1 MNDNNIENNLNQ
13 TNYNSNT
20 NNSNQTSYYDTTNV
34 NNGLGQTDYYNNDSY
49 YQNSNYSTN
58 NYSDTSYEEKEKK
71 TNNWWKIL
79 LLILIILIIIIL
91 LLKFCGN
98 SNSSSKKDEEYA
110 MLTERIC
117 KAAEEYILSDSSLNL
132 KAGESRIIK
141 FRNLAD
147 KNLLETQ
154 IKNPYYSGGLFKK
167 TEEPKYFSLDNSVR
181 ITKNGIG
188 TYNCEL
194 VDNSK
199 DVTAP
204 ELRLNG
210 DATITMAV
218 GTEFVDPGYTA
229 TDDYDGDVTSKV
241 VVSGSVDNSKAG
253 TYELTYTASDTAGN
267 TTSKKRTIIFEK
279 LGNLEISLGSIVD
292 GVTPQISLKGSNPYC
307 MVKGGTYIEPGATA
321 TDNVDGNITD
331 KIAVTNKVTGN
342 LMGAFRIVYKVED
355 SSGNEAIAYR
365 AVIVTT
371 SCPDENSPANVVND
385 LPVITLIGKNSVIIN
400 VGSNY
405 VDLGATAY
413 DKIDGDITRKIVTDT
428 SNVKTNVPGIYK
440 VYYSVTNSNGKKASI
455 TRTVTVKNP
464 ISQNAAVRFT
474 EDKKNIEVYTGEGS
488 DKLIAAPKAVN
499 ENGSTVNVTTR
510 IENYETKAAVSKI
523 DWNKAAKYR
532 VIYTAVHASGS
543 IKQDKSIVVTIKEG
557 KVTIGGKDSIN
568 VGVRKDNCDITEA
581 DLKKGGVTFTT
592 KSTKAPII
600 TIEQGKDKACK
611 KGTYTITVI
620 AKVDGGEKT
629 KKDITIYVVDNPNVD
644 VSKLAPGKVQINT
657 NSAVPYNPHNTNG
670 VWAGGSTTA
679 IELMFSAI
687 PAQGTEIGH
696 FEWSKD
702 CKNSN
707 EKISKGHNINEG
719 TLSWKQTGKNEIC
732 IRAVSTDGIAGAW
745 SDPVK
750 LYIDRT
756 GPTVKF
762 THKWADGFDDWHNTS
777 LVVEYV
783 AADSESGLDH
793 YEYTYDDVMGK
804 VGKKVT
810 NPTTIKIDSGK
821 LNVNEY
827 TESARKQLFVYVRA
841 VDKAGNVGEWTTN
854 PAYINIDSVKPQTPT
869 LKIED
874 NNTKL
879 VYLRPIAKDNDSV
892 RISGIRKFVYTLND
906 GKELEYKARGTECD
920 FKPGSGVA
928 CKSYS
933 IAGNFIGPVPKDQ
946 QFSAWVPI
954 TNTGDKDETYK
965 VKIWAVDKAGN
976 KSDGYAEDTI
986 TVKKS
991 TPAKEVQIKNGDY
1004 AVPDGGSCTI
1014 LTSYVGETFE
1024 LAALPVPKDSYER
1037 SVTWTS
1043 SNPSV
1048 ATVGPL
1054 FTINATT
1061 GEKSTGSVISM
1072 VTIKSAGSTVITA
1085 KIGNAK
1091 AECVL
1096 KTETKALS
1104 PMIHYVY
1111 NYDIVYVAPKDNN
1124 SNKIAYF
1131 PTIKDLMA
1139 AYGIG
1144 KDGAMQ
1150 ADMTAKVI
1158 ENSDGKRLYYF
1169 DEEKNNESPTV
1180 YKTAEEAIKASEYKH
1195 YTIVVDEKGNLVGYA
1210 PSKTETKGT
1219 YRWAGAYA
1227 DEWENFSAKDASDIT
1242 VSAKA
1247 AADAKRTELES
1258 DKDKIN
1264 SFKENYEK
1272 NNDDYSNEIAK
1283 KKTLEKMEEA
1293 GYKVDKIQVY
1303 YNKDHSIDIISYIT
1317 KDGKEYAL
1325 NDDLK
1330 NYYIEEYNK
1339 IMATIRN
1346 EDGADGYKLSKEYQK
1361 EIESKVGEEYVSS
1374 AAQEASK
1381 FATGGKLTLTP
1392 ITQNKPDESP
1402 DESKETSS
1410 ALEYYNDNGYTKENA
1425 DIVSSAIKAEGDTY
1439 QNIIHSSSST
1449 QAQKDAA
1456 KDAYAKWYKEYM
1468 T

>member
-49 YQNSNYSTN
+49 YQNNNYSTN

-600 TIEQGKDKACK
+600 TIKQGKDKACK

-620 AKVDGGEKT
+620 AKVDGGEET

-719 TLSWKQTGKNEIC
+719 TLSWKQAGKNEIC

-762 THKWADGFDDWHNTS
+762 THKWADGSDDWHNTS
-777 LVVEYV
+777 LIVEYV

-804 VGKKVT
+804 VGNKVT

-1048 ATVGPL
+1048 ATVGTL

-1061 GEKSTGSVISM
+1061 GEKSTGIVISM

-1091 AECVL
+1091 AEC
-1096 KTETKALS
+1096 TINAETKAS
-1104 PMIHYVY
+1104 S
-1111 NYDIVYVAPKDNN
+1111 DIQFTIMEPIYSGSGNKN
-1124 SNKIAYF
+1124 S
-1131 PTIKDLMA
+1131 
-1139 AYGIG
+1139 
-1144 KDGAMQ
+1144 
-1150 ADMTAKVI
+1150 
-1158 ENSDGKRLYYF
+1158 
-1169 DEEKNNESPTV
+1169 
-1180 YKTAEEAIKASEYKH
+1180 
-1195 YTIVVDEKGNLVGYA
+1195 
-1210 PSKTETKGT
+1210 KGT
-1219 YRWAGAYA
+1219 YFATYYDAKYAMNELELGKDYEVVSFDAHGKIVHYIAPKGDIGKIISFDTYDTIEDATKASSIGKYVVITNSRGEVIGYGSAQNSTGSNSSSWAGAYTGS
-1227 DEWENFSAKDASDIT
+1227 FSSEVEDKITAS
-1242 VSAKA
+1242 AEA

-1293 GYKVDKIQVY
+1293 GYKVDDIQVY
-1303 YNKDHSIDIISYIT
+1303 YNKDHAIDIISYTT

-1330 NYYIEEYNK
+1330 NYYIEEYYK
-1339 IMATIRN
+1339 TMAAIRN
-1346 EDGADGYKLSKEYQK
+1346 EDGADGYKLSKEYQE
-1361 EIESKVGEEYVSS
+1361 EIESKAGEEYVSS
-1374 AAQEASK
+1374 AGQTASNI
-1381 FATGGKLTLTP
+1381 ASGGKLTLT
-1392 ITQNKPDESP
+1392 TNTSTGESFGAN
-1402 DESKETSS
+1402 D
-1410 ALEYYNDNGYTKENA
+1410 YYEKNGYTKENA
-1425 DIVSSAIKAEGDTY
+1425 DIVSSAIKAEGDAY
-1439 QNIIHSSSST
+1439 QNIINSNSST
-1449 QAQKDAA
+1449 PAQKEAA
-1456 KDAYAKWYKEYM
+1456 KKAYSTWYKEYM

>member
-1 MNDNNIENNLNQ
+1 MNDNNAENNLKQ

-20 NNSNQTSYYDTTNV
+20 NNLNQTSYYDTTNV

-210 DATITMAV
+210 DAAITMAV

-253 TYELTYTASDTAGN
+253 TYELTYTVSDTAGN

-371 SCPDENSPANVVND
+371 SCPDEDSPANVVND
-385 LPVITLIGKNSVIIN
+385 LPAITLIGKNSVIIN
-400 VGSNY
+400 VDSNY

-464 ISQNAAVRFT
+464 TSQNAAVRFT

-488 DKLIAAPKAVN
+488 DKLITAPKAVN

-620 AKVDGGEKT
+620 AKVDGGEET

-719 TLSWKQTGKNEIC
+719 TLSWKQAGKNEIC

-762 THKWADGFDDWHNTS
+762 THKWADGYDDWHNTS
-777 LVVEYV
+777 LIVEYV

-804 VGKKVT
+804 VGNKVT

-869 LKIED
+869 LKIVD

-879 VYLRPIAKDNDSV
+879 VYLRPIAKDNDSI

-906 GKELEYKARGTECD
+906 GKELEYQARGTECD

-928 CKSYS
+928 CNTLTSS
-933 IAGNFIGPVPKDQ
+933 GPVPKDR

-965 VKIWAVDKAGN
+965 IKIWAVDKAGN

-1004 AVPDGGSCTI
+1004 EVPDGGSCTI
-1014 LTSYVGETFE
+1014 LTSYVNETFK
-1024 LAALPVPKDSYER
+1024 LAALPVPSDSDER
-1037 SVTWTS
+1037 NATWTS
-1043 SNPSV
+1043 SNPNV
-1048 ATVGPL
+1048 ATVTYL
-1054 FTINATT
+1054 NATNRNT
-1061 GEKSTGSVISM
+1061 GEENGGYAT

-1091 AECVL
+1091 AEC
-1096 KTETKALS
+1096 TINAETKASSNTQVTLIE
-1104 PMIHYVY
+1104 PTY
-1111 NYDIVYVAPKDNN
+1111 YDYSGSGNKTSSNN
-1124 SNKIAYF
+1124 S
-1131 PTIKDLMA
+1131 
-1139 AYGIG
+1139 
-1144 KDGAMQ
+1144 
-1150 ADMTAKVI
+1150 
-1158 ENSDGKRLYYF
+1158 
-1169 DEEKNNESPTV
+1169 
-1180 YKTAEEAIKASEYKH
+1180 
-1195 YTIVVDEKGNLVGYA
+1195 
-1210 PSKTETKGT
+1210 KGT
-1219 YRWAGAYA
+1219 YFATYYDAMYAMNELELGKDYEVVSFDAHGKIVHYIAPKGDIGKIISFDTYDTIEDATKASSVGKYVVITNSRGEVIGYGSAQNSTGSNSSSWAGAYTGS
-1227 DEWENFSAKDASDIT
+1227 FSSEVEAKITAS
-1242 VSAKA
+1242 AEA

-1264 SFKENYEK
+1264 SIKENYKKQNE
-1272 NNDDYSNEIAK
+1272 DYSKQEAEKRTK
-1283 KKTLEKMEEA
+1283 KKIEEKGGSKVKGDFTRYYKSDGTLDYIA
-1293 GYKVDKIQVY
+1293 YK
-1303 YNKDHSIDIISYIT
+1303 T
-1317 KDGKEYAL
+1317 EDGKSHTL
-1325 NDDLK
+1325 DNDLK
-1330 NYYIEEYNK
+1330 NYYFEEYDK
-1339 IMATIRN
+1339 AMATIRN
-1346 EDGADGYKLSKEYQK
+1346 EDGSDGYKLSKEYQE
-1361 EIESKVGEEYVSS
+1361 EIESKAGAEYVSS
-1374 AAQEASK
+1374 AGQTASNI
-1381 FATGGKLTLTP
+1381 ASGGKLTLT
-1392 ITQNKPDESP
+1392 TD
-1402 DESKETSS
+1402 TSTGKS
-1410 ALEYYNDNGYTKENA
+1410 SGALQYYNDNGGATKENV
-1425 DIVSSAIKAEGDTY
+1425 DTVLSAVKAEGNTY
-1439 QNIIHSSSST
+1439 QNIMKSSSST
-1449 QAQKDAA
+1449 PAQKAA
-1456 KDAYAKWYKEYM
+1456 ARSAYNTWYKEYM

>member
-71 TNNWWKIL
+71 TSNWWKIL

-117 KAAEEYILSDSSLNL
+117 KAAEEYILSDSSPNL

-253 TYELTYTASDTAGN
+253 TYELTYTVSDTAGN

-292 GVTPQISLKGSNPYC
+292 GVTPQISLKGANPYC

-371 SCPDENSPANVVND
+371 SCPDEDSPANVVND

-413 DKIDGDITRKIVTDT
+413 DKVDGDITRKIVTDT
-428 SNVKTNVPGIYK
+428 SSVKTNVPGIYK

-464 ISQNAAVRFT
+464 TSQNAAVRFT

-488 DKLIAAPKAVN
+488 DKLITAPKAVN
-499 ENGSTVNVTTR
+499 ENGGAVNVTTR

-600 TIEQGKDKACK
+600 TIEQGKDKACT
-611 KGTYTITVI
+611 KGTYTITAI
-620 AKVDGGEKT
+620 AKVDGGEET
-629 KKDITIYVVDNPNVD
+629 KKNITIYVVDNPNVD

-719 TLSWKQTGKNEIC
+719 TLSWKQAGKNEIC

-762 THKWADGFDDWHNTS
+762 THKWADGSDDWHNTS

-804 VGKKVT
+804 VGNKVT

-827 TESARKQLFVYVRA
+827 TESARKLLFVYVRA

-869 LKIED
+869 LKIVD

-879 VYLRPIAKDNDSV
+879 VYLRPIAKDNDSI

-906 GKELEYKARGTECD
+906 GKELEYQARGTECD

-928 CKSYS
+928 CNTLS
-933 IAGNFIGPVPKDQ
+933 ISGPVPKDR

-976 KSDGYAEDTI
+976 KSDSYAEDTI

-1004 AVPDGGSCTI
+1004 EVPNGGSCTI

-1048 ATVGPL
+1048 ATVGTL
-1054 FTINATT
+1054 FAINATT

-1096 KTETKALS
+1096 KTETKAQL
-1104 PMIHYVY
+1104 PMISDIYK
-1111 NYDIVYVAPKDNN
+1111 YDLVYVAPKDNN

-1131 PTIKDLMA
+1131 PTIKDLTA

-1144 KDGAMQ
+1144 KDGVMQ
-1150 ADMTAKVI
+1150 ADMTAKVV

-1169 DEEKNNESPTV
+1169 DEGKNNESPTI

-1195 YTIVVDEKGNLVGYA
+1195 YTIVVDANGNLVGYA

-1242 VSAKA
+1242 AFAKTA
-1247 AADAKRTELES
+1247 SDAKKAELES
-1258 DKDKIN
+1258 DSEKIN
-1264 SFKENYEK
+1264 SIKESYKKEIEDFSKQEAEK
-1272 NNDDYSNEIAK
+1272 RTK
-1283 KKTLEKMEEA
+1283 KKIEEKTGKIA
-1293 GYKVDKIQVY
+1293 GDFVRHYDIDRKLDYIAYK
-1303 YNKDHSIDIISYIT
+1303 T
-1317 KDGKEYAL
+1317 EDGKL
-1325 NDDLK
+1325 HILDDDLK
-1330 NYYIEEYNK
+1330 KYYLEEYHK
-1339 IMATIRN
+1339 AMATISN
-1346 EDGADGYKLSKEYQK
+1346 ENGADGYKFSKKYQE
-1361 EIESKVGEEYVSS
+1361 EIESKAGEAYVSS
-1374 AAQEASK
+1374 AGQTASK
-1381 FATGGKLTLTP
+1381 KASGGKLTLT
-1392 ITQNKPDESP
+1392 TN
-1402 DESKETSS
+1402 TSTGKS
-1410 ALEYYNDNGYTKENA
+1410 SGALDYYEKNGGATKENV
-1425 DIVSSAIKAEGDTY
+1425 DTVLSAVKAEGNTY
-1439 QNIIHSSSST
+1439 QNIMKSSSST
-1449 QAQKDAA
+1449 PAQKAA
-1456 KDAYAKWYKEYM
+1456 ARSAYNTWYKEYM

>member
-20 NNSNQTSYYDTTNV
+20 NNSNQTSYYDTTND

-71 TNNWWKIL
+71 TSNWWKIL

-241 VVSGSVDNSKAG
+241 VISGSVDNSKAG
-253 TYELTYTASDTAGN
+253 TYELTYTVSDTAGN

-292 GVTPQISLKGSNPYC
+292 GVTPQISLKGANPYC

-371 SCPDENSPANVVND
+371 SCPDEDSPANVVND

-413 DKIDGDITRKIVTDT
+413 DKVDGDITRKIVTDT

-464 ISQNAAVRFT
+464 TSQNAAVRFT

-488 DKLIAAPKAVN
+488 DKLITAPKAVN
-499 ENGSTVNVTTR
+499 ENGGAVNVTTR

-568 VGVRKDNCDITEA
+568 VGVKKDNCDITEA
-581 DLKKGGVTFTT
+581 DLKKGGLTFTT

-600 TIEQGKDKACK
+600 TIEQGKDKACT

-620 AKVDGGEKT
+620 AKVDGGEET
-629 KKDITIYVVDNPNVD
+629 KKNITIYVVDNPNVD

-719 TLSWKQTGKNEIC
+719 TLSWKQAGKNEIC

-762 THKWADGFDDWHNTS
+762 THKWADGSDDWHNTS

-804 VGKKVT
+804 VGNKVT

-827 TESARKQLFVYVRA
+827 TESARKLLFVYVRA

-854 PAYINIDSVKPQTPT
+854 PAYINIDTVKPQTPT

-879 VYLRPIAKDNDSV
+879 VYLRPIAKDNDSI

-906 GKELEYKARGTECD
+906 GKELEYQARGTECD

-928 CKSYS
+928 CNTLS
-933 IAGNFIGPVPKDQ
+933 ISGPVPKDR

-976 KSDGYAEDTI
+976 KSDSYAEDTI

-1004 AVPDGGSCTI
+1004 EVPNGGSCTI
-1014 LTSYVGETFE
+1014 LTSYVNETFE
-1024 LAALPVPKDSYER
+1024 LAALPVPKDSDER

-1048 ATVGPL
+1048 ATVDTL
-1054 FTINATT
+1054 VAINATT
-1061 GEKSTGSVISM
+1061 GEKSTSSVISK

-1096 KTETKALS
+1096 KTETKAQLS
-1104 PMIHYVY
+1104 MIPDIYK
-1111 NYDIVYVAPKDNN
+1111 YDFVDAIPKDNN

-1131 PTIKDLMA
+1131 PTIKDLTA

-1144 KDGAMQ
+1144 KDGVMQ
-1150 ADMTAKVI
+1150 ADMTAKVVEI
-1158 ENSDGKRLYYF
+1158 SDGKRLYYF
-1169 DEEKNNESPTV
+1169 DEGKNNESPTI

-1195 YTIVVDEKGNLVGYA
+1195 YTIVVDANGNLVGYA

-1242 VSAKA
+1242 ASAKTA
-1247 AADAKRTELES
+1247 SDAKKAELES
-1258 DKDKIN
+1258 DSEKIN
-1264 SFKENYEK
+1264 SIKESYKKEIEDFSKQEAEK
-1272 NNDDYSNEIAK
+1272 RTK
-1283 KKTLEKMEEA
+1283 KKIEEKTGKIA
-1293 GYKVDKIQVY
+1293 GDFVRHYDIDRKLDYIAYK
-1303 YNKDHSIDIISYIT
+1303 T
-1317 KDGKEYAL
+1317 EDGKL
-1325 NDDLK
+1325 HILDDDLK
-1330 NYYIEEYNK
+1330 KYYLEEYHK
-1339 IMATIRN
+1339 AMATISN
-1346 EDGADGYKLSKEYQK
+1346 ENGADGYKFSKKYQE
-1361 EIESKVGEEYVSS
+1361 EIESKAGEAYVSS
-1374 AAQEASK
+1374 AGQTASK
-1381 FATGGKLTLTP
+1381 KASGGKLTLT
-1392 ITQNKPDESP
+1392 TD
-1402 DESKETSS
+1402 TSTGKS
-1410 ALEYYNDNGYTKENA
+1410 SGALDYYEKNGGATKENV
-1425 DIVSSAIKAEGDTY
+1425 DTVLSAVKAEGNTY
-1439 QNIIHSSSST
+1439 QNIMKSSSST
-1449 QAQKDAA
+1449 PAQKAA
-1456 KDAYAKWYKEYM
+1456 ARSAYNTWYKEYM

>member
-20 NNSNQTSYYDTTNV
+20 NNSNQTSYYDTTND

-71 TNNWWKIL
+71 TSNWWKIL

-241 VVSGSVDNSKAG
+241 VISGSVDNSKAG
-253 TYELTYTASDTAGN
+253 TYELTYTVSDTAGN

-292 GVTPQISLKGSNPYC
+292 GVTPQISLKGANPYC

-371 SCPDENSPANVVND
+371 SCPDEDSPANVVND

-413 DKIDGDITRKIVTDT
+413 DKVDGDITRKIVTDT

-464 ISQNAAVRFT
+464 TSQNAAVRFT

-488 DKLIAAPKAVN
+488 DKLITAPKAVN
-499 ENGSTVNVTTR
+499 ENGGAVNVTTR

-600 TIEQGKDKACK
+600 TIEQGKDKACT

-620 AKVDGGEKT
+620 AKVDGGEET

-719 TLSWKQTGKNEIC
+719 TLSWKQAGKNEIC

-762 THKWADGFDDWHNTS
+762 THKWADGSDDWHNTS

-804 VGKKVT
+804 VGNKVT

-827 TESARKQLFVYVRA
+827 TESARKLLFVYVRA

-869 LKIED
+869 LKIVD

-879 VYLRPIAKDNDSV
+879 VYLRPIAKDNDSI

-906 GKELEYKARGTECD
+906 GKELEYQARGTECD

-928 CKSYS
+928 CNTLS
-933 IAGNFIGPVPKDQ
+933 ISGPVPKDR

-976 KSDGYAEDTI
+976 KSDSYAEDTI

-1004 AVPDGGSCTI
+1004 EVPNGGSCTI

-1048 ATVGPL
+1048 ATVGTL
-1054 FTINATT
+1054 FAINATT

-1096 KTETKALS
+1096 KTETKAQL
-1104 PMIHYVY
+1104 PMISDIYK
-1111 NYDIVYVAPKDNN
+1111 YDLVYVAPKDNN

-1131 PTIKDLMA
+1131 PTIKDLTA

-1144 KDGAMQ
+1144 KDGVMQ
-1150 ADMTAKVI
+1150 ADMTAKVV

-1169 DEEKNNESPTV
+1169 DEGKNNESPTI

-1195 YTIVVDEKGNLVGYA
+1195 YTIVVDANGNLVGYA

-1242 VSAKA
+1242 AFAKTA
-1247 AADAKRTELES
+1247 SDAKKAELES
-1258 DKDKIN
+1258 DSEKIN
-1264 SFKENYEK
+1264 SIKESYKKEIEDFSKQEAEK
-1272 NNDDYSNEIAK
+1272 RTK
-1283 KKTLEKMEEA
+1283 KKIEEKTGKIA
-1293 GYKVDKIQVY
+1293 GDFVRHYDIDRKLDYIAYK
-1303 YNKDHSIDIISYIT
+1303 T
-1317 KDGKEYAL
+1317 EDGKL
-1325 NDDLK
+1325 HILDDDLK
-1330 NYYIEEYNK
+1330 KYYLEEYHK
-1339 IMATIRN
+1339 AMATISN
-1346 EDGADGYKLSKEYQK
+1346 ENGADGYKFSKKYQE
-1361 EIESKVGEEYVSS
+1361 EIESKAGEAYVSS
-1374 AAQEASK
+1374 AGQTASK
-1381 FATGGKLTLTP
+1381 KASGGKLTLT
-1392 ITQNKPDESP
+1392 TN
-1402 DESKETSS
+1402 TSTGKS
-1410 ALEYYNDNGYTKENA
+1410 SGALDYYEKNGGATKENV
-1425 DIVSSAIKAEGDTY
+1425 DTVLSAVKAEGNTY
-1439 QNIIHSSSST
+1439 QNIMKSSSST
-1449 QAQKDAA
+1449 PAQKAA
-1456 KDAYAKWYKEYM
+1456 ARSAYNTWYKEYM

>member
-371 SCPDENSPANVVND
+371 SCPDEDSPANVVND

-413 DKIDGDITRKIVTDT
+413 DKVDGDITRKIVTDT

-600 TIEQGKDKACK
+600 TIKQGKDKACK

-620 AKVDGGEKT
+620 AKVDGGEET

-762 THKWADGFDDWHNTS
+762 THKWADGSDDWHNTS

-804 VGKKVT
+804 VGNKVT

-879 VYLRPIAKDNDSV
+879 VYLRPIAKDNSSI
-892 RISGIRKFVYTLND
+892 RISGISKFVYTLND
-906 GKELEYKARGTECD
+906 GKELEYEARWSGCNP
-920 FKPGSGVA
+920 KPGLHGCA
-928 CKSYS
+928 APLDPHEYT
-933 IAGNFIGPVPKDQ
+933 KDTE
-946 QFSAWVPI
+946 FSAWVPI

-991 TPAKEVQIKNGDY
+991 TPAKKVQIKNGDY
-1004 AVPDGGSCTI
+1004 EVPDGGSCTI
-1014 LTSYVGETFE
+1014 LTSYVNETFK
-1024 LAALPVPKDSYER
+1024 LAALPVPSDSDER
-1037 SVTWTS
+1037 NATWTS
-1043 SNPSV
+1043 SNPNV
-1048 ATVGPL
+1048 ATVTYLTTFNKRTGKE
-1054 FTINATT
+1054 ISGYAT
-1061 GEKSTGSVISM
+1061 

-1091 AECVL
+1091 AEC
-1096 KTETKALS
+1096 TINAETKAS
-1104 PMIHYVY
+1104 S
-1111 NYDIVYVAPKDNN
+1111 DIQFTIMEPIYSGSGNKN
-1124 SNKIAYF
+1124 S
-1131 PTIKDLMA
+1131 
-1139 AYGIG
+1139 
-1144 KDGAMQ
+1144 
-1150 ADMTAKVI
+1150 
-1158 ENSDGKRLYYF
+1158 
-1169 DEEKNNESPTV
+1169 
-1180 YKTAEEAIKASEYKH
+1180 
-1195 YTIVVDEKGNLVGYA
+1195 
-1210 PSKTETKGT
+1210 KGT
-1219 YRWAGAYA
+1219 YFATYYDAKYAMNELELGKDYEVVSFDAHGKIVHYIAPKGDIGKIISFDTYDTIEDATKASSIGKYVVITNSRGEVIGYGSAQNSTGSNSSSWAGAYTGS
-1227 DEWENFSAKDASDIT
+1227 FSSEVEDKIT
-1242 VSAKA
+1242 ASAKA

-1293 GYKVDKIQVY
+1293 GYKVDDIQVY
-1303 YNKDHSIDIISYIT
+1303 YNKDHAIDIISYTT

-1330 NYYIEEYNK
+1330 NYYIEEYYK
-1339 IMATIRN
+1339 TMAAIRN
-1346 EDGADGYKLSKEYQK
+1346 EDGADGYKLSKEYQE
-1361 EIESKVGEEYVSS
+1361 EIESKAGEEYVSS
-1374 AAQEASK
+1374 AGQTASNI
-1381 FATGGKLTLTP
+1381 ASGGKLTLT
-1392 ITQNKPDESP
+1392 TNASTGES
-1402 DESKETSS
+1402 SG
-1410 ALEYYNDNGYTKENA
+1410 ALQYYKDNGGATKENV
-1425 DIVSSAIKAEGDTY
+1425 DTVLSAIKAEGDAY
-1439 QNIIHSSSST
+1439 QNIINSNSST
-1449 QAQKDAA
+1449 PAQKAA
-1456 KDAYAKWYKEYM
+1456 ARSAYNTWYKEYM

>member
-71 TNNWWKIL
+71 TSNWWKIL

-117 KAAEEYILSDSSLNL
+117 KAAEEYILSDSSPNL

-253 TYELTYTASDTAGN
+253 TYELTYTVSDTAGN

-292 GVTPQISLKGSNPYC
+292 GVTPQISLKGANPYC

-371 SCPDENSPANVVND
+371 SCPDEDSPANVVND

-413 DKIDGDITRKIVTDT
+413 DKVDGDITRKIVTDT
-428 SNVKTNVPGIYK
+428 SSVKTNVPGIYK

-464 ISQNAAVRFT
+464 TSQNAAVRFT

-488 DKLIAAPKAVN
+488 DKLITAPKAVN
-499 ENGSTVNVTTR
+499 ENGGAVNVTTR

-600 TIEQGKDKACK
+600 TIEQGKDKACT

-620 AKVDGGEKT
+620 AKVDGGEET
-629 KKDITIYVVDNPNVD
+629 KKNITIYVVDNPNVD

-719 TLSWKQTGKNEIC
+719 TLSWKQAGKNEIC

-762 THKWADGFDDWHNTS
+762 THKWADGSDDWHNTS

-804 VGKKVT
+804 VGNKVT

-827 TESARKQLFVYVRA
+827 TESARKLLFVYVRA

-869 LKIED
+869 LKIVD

-879 VYLRPIAKDNDSV
+879 VYLRPIAKDNDSI

-906 GKELEYKARGTECD
+906 GKELEYQARGTECD

-928 CKSYS
+928 CNTLS
-933 IAGNFIGPVPKDQ
+933 ISGPVPKDR

-976 KSDGYAEDTI
+976 KSDSYAEDTI

-1004 AVPDGGSCTI
+1004 EVPNGGSCTI

-1048 ATVGPL
+1048 ATVGTL
-1054 FTINATT
+1054 FAINATT

-1096 KTETKALS
+1096 KTETKAQL
-1104 PMIHYVY
+1104 PMISDIYK
-1111 NYDIVYVAPKDNN
+1111 YDLVYVAPKDNN

-1131 PTIKDLMA
+1131 PTIKDLTA

-1144 KDGAMQ
+1144 KDGVMQ
-1150 ADMTAKVI
+1150 ADMTAKVV

-1169 DEEKNNESPTV
+1169 DEGKNNESPTI

-1195 YTIVVDEKGNLVGYA
+1195 YTIVVDANGNLVGYA

-1242 VSAKA
+1242 AFAKTA
-1247 AADAKRTELES
+1247 SDAKKAKLES
-1258 DKDKIN
+1258 DSEKIN
-1264 SFKENYEK
+1264 SIKESYKKEIEDFSKQEAEK
-1272 NNDDYSNEIAK
+1272 RTK
-1283 KKTLEKMEEA
+1283 KKIEEKTGKIA
-1293 GYKVDKIQVY
+1293 GDFVRHYDIDRKLDYIAYK
-1303 YNKDHSIDIISYIT
+1303 T
-1317 KDGKEYAL
+1317 EDGKL
-1325 NDDLK
+1325 HILDDDLK
-1330 NYYIEEYNK
+1330 KYYLEEYHK
-1339 IMATIRN
+1339 AMATISN
-1346 EDGADGYKLSKEYQK
+1346 ENGADGYKFSKKYQE
-1361 EIESKVGEEYVSS
+1361 EIESKAGEAYVSS
-1374 AAQEASK
+1374 AGQTASK
-1381 FATGGKLTLTP
+1381 KASGGKLTLT
-1392 ITQNKPDESP
+1392 TN
-1402 DESKETSS
+1402 TSTGKS
-1410 ALEYYNDNGYTKENA
+1410 SGALDYYEKNGGATKENV
-1425 DIVSSAIKAEGDTY
+1425 DTVLSAVKAEGNTY
-1439 QNIIHSSSST
+1439 QNIMKSSSST
-1449 QAQKDAA
+1449 PAQKAA
-1456 KDAYAKWYKEYM
+1456 ARSAYNTWYKEYM

>member
-71 TNNWWKIL
+71 TSNWWKIL

-117 KAAEEYILSDSSLNL
+117 KAAEEYILSDSSPNL

-253 TYELTYTASDTAGN
+253 TYELTYTVSDTAGN

-292 GVTPQISLKGSNPYC
+292 GVTPQISLKGANPYC

-371 SCPDENSPANVVND
+371 SCPDEDSPANVVND

-413 DKIDGDITRKIVTDT
+413 DKVDGDITRKIVTDT
-428 SNVKTNVPGIYK
+428 SSVKTNVPGIYK

-464 ISQNAAVRFT
+464 TSQNAAVRFT

-488 DKLIAAPKAVN
+488 DKLITAPKAVN
-499 ENGSTVNVTTR
+499 ENGGAVNVTTR

-600 TIEQGKDKACK
+600 TIEQGKDRACT
-611 KGTYTITVI
+611 KGTYTITAI
-620 AKVDGGEKT
+620 AKVDGGEET
-629 KKDITIYVVDNPNVD
+629 KKNITIYVVDNPNVD

-719 TLSWKQTGKNEIC
+719 TLSWKQAGKNEIC

-762 THKWADGFDDWHNTS
+762 THKWADGSDDWHNTS

-804 VGKKVT
+804 VGNKVT

-827 TESARKQLFVYVRA
+827 TESARKLLFVYVRA

-869 LKIED
+869 LKIVD

-879 VYLRPIAKDNDSV
+879 VYLRPIAKDNDSI

-906 GKELEYKARGTECD
+906 GKELEYQARGTECD

-928 CKSYS
+928 CNTLS
-933 IAGNFIGPVPKDQ
+933 ISGPVPKDR

-976 KSDGYAEDTI
+976 KSDSYAEDTI

-1004 AVPDGGSCTI
+1004 EVPNGGSCTI

-1048 ATVGPL
+1048 ATVGTL
-1054 FTINATT
+1054 FAINATT

-1096 KTETKALS
+1096 KTETKAQL
-1104 PMIHYVY
+1104 PMISDIYK
-1111 NYDIVYVAPKDNN
+1111 YDLVYVAPKDNN

-1131 PTIKDLMA
+1131 PTIKDLTA

-1144 KDGAMQ
+1144 KDGVMQ
-1150 ADMTAKVI
+1150 ADMTAKVV

-1169 DEEKNNESPTV
+1169 DEGKNNESPTI

-1195 YTIVVDEKGNLVGYA
+1195 YTIVVDANGNLVGYA

-1242 VSAKA
+1242 AFAKTA
-1247 AADAKRTELES
+1247 SDAKKAKLES
-1258 DKDKIN
+1258 DSEKIN
-1264 SFKENYEK
+1264 SIKESYKKEIEDFSKQEAEK
-1272 NNDDYSNEIAK
+1272 RTK
-1283 KKTLEKMEEA
+1283 KKIEEKTGKIA
-1293 GYKVDKIQVY
+1293 GDFVRHYDIDRKLDYIAYK
-1303 YNKDHSIDIISYIT
+1303 T
-1317 KDGKEYAL
+1317 EDGKL
-1325 NDDLK
+1325 HILDDDLK
-1330 NYYIEEYNK
+1330 KYYLEEYHK
-1339 IMATIRN
+1339 AMATISN
-1346 EDGADGYKLSKEYQK
+1346 ENGADGYKFSKKYQE
-1361 EIESKVGEEYVSS
+1361 EIESKAGEAYVSS
-1374 AAQEASK
+1374 AGQTASK
-1381 FATGGKLTLTP
+1381 KASGGKLTLT
-1392 ITQNKPDESP
+1392 TN
-1402 DESKETSS
+1402 TSTGKS
-1410 ALEYYNDNGYTKENA
+1410 SGALDYYEKNGGATKENV
-1425 DIVSSAIKAEGDTY
+1425 DTVLSAVKAEGNTY
-1439 QNIIHSSSST
+1439 QNIMKSSSST
-1449 QAQKDAA
+1449 PAQKAA
-1456 KDAYAKWYKEYM
+1456 ARSAYNTWYKEYM

>member
-1 MNDNNIENNLNQ
+1 MNNQNNQNDFTSSNNNLEKN
-13 TNYNSNT
+13 
-20 NNSNQTSYYDTTNV
+20 
-34 NNGLGQTDYYNNDSY
+34 DYYNNDSY
-49 YQNSNYSTN
+49 YENSNYSTS

-71 TNNWWKIL
+71 NNKWLKIL
-79 LLILIILIIIIL
+79 LLVLIILIIIIL

-98 SNSSSKKDEEYA
+98 SNSSSKRDEEYA
-110 MLTERIC
+110 QLTNRIC
-117 KAAEEYILSDSSLNL
+117 DAAKEYIMSDTTASV
-132 KAGESRIIK
+132 KAGESRIVK
-141 FRNLAD
+141 FQALAD
-147 KNLLETQ
+147 KNLIETQ
-154 IKNPYYSGGLFKK
+154 IKNPYYNGGLFKK
-167 TEEPKYFSLDNSVR
+167 STEPRYYSLNNSVR
-181 ITKNGIG
+181 ITMNADG
-188 TYNCEL
+188 TYYCEL

-210 DATITMAV
+210 DAEITMAV

-229 TDDYDGDVTSKV
+229 TDDYDGDVTNKV
-241 VVSGSVDNSKAG
+241 VISGTVNNAKAG
-253 TYELTYTASDTAGN
+253 TYELTYTVSDTAGN
-267 TTSKKRTIIFEK
+267 TTSKKRTVIFEE
-279 LGNLEISLGSIVD
+279 LGNLDISMGSVLD
-292 GVTPQISLKGSNPYC
+292 GVTPQISLKGANPYC
-307 MVKGGTYIEPGATA
+307 MVKGGTYLEPGATA

-331 KIAVTNKVTGN
+331 KIVVTNKVTGN

-355 SSGNEAIAYR
+355 SSGNQAIAYR

-371 SCPDENSPANVVND
+371 SCPNNNQGTVESNSA
-385 LPVITLIGKNSVIIN
+385 PVITLIGKNSVVIN
-400 VGSNY
+400 VGTEY

-413 DKIDGDITRKIVTDT
+413 DKEDGDITSKLVTDASAVNT
-428 SNVKTNVPGIYK
+428 RVPGIYK
-440 VYYSVTNSNGKKASI
+440 VWYRVTDSAGKTASAS
-455 TRTVTVKNP
+455 RTVTVKNP
-464 ISQNAAVRFT
+464 NSQNAAVRFT

-499 ENGSTVNVTTR
+499 ESGNAVTVTTR
-510 IENYETKAAVSKI
+510 IEKYETKEAVSAI
-523 DWNKAAKYR
+523 DWSKSGKYR
-532 VIYTAVHASGS
+532 VIYTAIHGNGT

-557 KVTIGGKDSIN
+557 KVTIGGKNPVN
-568 VGVRKDNCDITEA
+568 VGVRNDNCNITEA
-581 DLKKGGVTFTT
+581 DLRKGGVTFTT
-592 KSTKAPII
+592 TGNKAPII
-600 TIEQGKDKACK
+600 TIKNGEDKACK

-620 AKVDGGEKT
+620 AKVDGGEETT
-629 KKDITIYVVDNPNVD
+629 KDLTVYVVDDPNVD

-670 VWAGGSTTA
+670 VWAGGTTTA
-679 IELMFSAI
+679 IDLMFSSI

-702 CKNSN
+702 CKNPTA
-707 EKISKGHNINEG
+707 KVSKTHNINEG
-719 TLSWKQTGKNEIC
+719 TLSWKDSGKNEIC

-745 SDPVK
+745 SNPVK

-762 THKWADGFDDWHNTS
+762 THKWADGSDDWHNTS

-804 VGKKVT
+804 VGNKVT

-906 GKELEYKARGTECD
+906 GKELEYKALGTECD
-920 FKPGSGVA
+920 FKPESGIL

-991 TPAKEVQIKNGDY
+991 TPAKKVQIKNGDY
-1004 AVPDGGSCTI
+1004 EVPDGGSCTI
-1014 LTSYVGETFE
+1014 LTSYVNETFK
-1024 LAALPVPKDSYER
+1024 LAALPVPSDSDER
-1037 SVTWTS
+1037 NATWTS
-1043 SNPSV
+1043 SNPNV
-1048 ATVGPL
+1048 ATVTYLTTFNKRTGKE
-1054 FTINATT
+1054 ISGYAT
-1061 GEKSTGSVISM
+1061 

-1091 AECVL
+1091 AEC
-1096 KTETKALS
+1096 TINAETKAS
-1104 PMIHYVY
+1104 S
-1111 NYDIVYVAPKDNN
+1111 DIQFTIMEPIYSGSGNKN
-1124 SNKIAYF
+1124 S
-1131 PTIKDLMA
+1131 
-1139 AYGIG
+1139 
-1144 KDGAMQ
+1144 
-1150 ADMTAKVI
+1150 
-1158 ENSDGKRLYYF
+1158 
-1169 DEEKNNESPTV
+1169 
-1180 YKTAEEAIKASEYKH
+1180 
-1195 YTIVVDEKGNLVGYA
+1195 
-1210 PSKTETKGT
+1210 KGT
-1219 YRWAGAYA
+1219 YFATYYDAKYAMNELELGKDYEVVSFDAHGKIVHYIAPKGDIGKIISFDTYDTIEDATKASSIGKYVVITNSRGEVIGYGSAQNSTGSNSSSWAGAYTGS
-1227 DEWENFSAKDASDIT
+1227 FSSEVEDKIT
-1242 VSAKA
+1242 ASAKA

-1293 GYKVDKIQVY
+1293 GYKVDDIQVY
-1303 YNKDHSIDIISYIT
+1303 YNKDHAIDIISYTT

-1330 NYYIEEYNK
+1330 NYYIEEYYK
-1339 IMATIRN
+1339 TMAAIRN
-1346 EDGADGYKLSKEYQK
+1346 EDGADGYKLSKEYQE
-1361 EIESKVGEEYVSS
+1361 EIESKAGEEYVSS
-1374 AAQEASK
+1374 AGQTASNI
-1381 FATGGKLTLTP
+1381 ASGGKLTLT
-1392 ITQNKPDESP
+1392 TNASTGES
-1402 DESKETSS
+1402 SG
-1410 ALEYYNDNGYTKENA
+1410 ALQYYKDNGGATKENV
-1425 DIVSSAIKAEGDTY
+1425 DTVLSAIKAEGDAY
-1439 QNIIHSSSST
+1439 QNIINSNSST
-1449 QAQKDAA
+1449 PAQKAA
-1456 KDAYAKWYKEYM
+1456 ARSAYNTWYKEYM

>member
-20 NNSNQTSYYDTTNV
+20 NNSSQTSYYDTTNV

-71 TNNWWKIL
+71 TSNWWKIL

-141 FRNLAD
+141 FRNLTD

-253 TYELTYTASDTAGN
+253 TYELTYTVSDTAGN

-292 GVTPQISLKGSNPYC
+292 GVTPQISLKGANPYC

-321 TDNVDGNITD
+321 TDNVDGNITN

-371 SCPDENSPANVVND
+371 SCPDEDSPANVVND

-413 DKIDGDITRKIVTDT
+413 DKVDGDITRKIITDT
-428 SNVKTNVPGIYK
+428 SSVNTNVPGIYK

-464 ISQNAAVRFT
+464 TSQNAAVRFT

-488 DKLIAAPKAVN
+488 DKLITAPKAVN
-499 ENGSTVNVTTR
+499 ENGDAVNVTTR

-600 TIEQGKDKACK
+600 TIEQGKDKACT

-620 AKVDGGEKT
+620 AKVDGGEET

-702 CKNSN
+702 CKNTN

-762 THKWADGFDDWHNTS
+762 THTWADGSDDWHNTS

-804 VGKKVT
+804 VGNKVT

-827 TESARKQLFVYVRA
+827 TESARKLLFVYVRA

-854 PAYINIDSVKPQTPT
+854 PAYINIDTVKPQTPT

-879 VYLRPIAKDNDSV
+879 VYLRPIAKDNDSI

-906 GKELEYKARGTECD
+906 GKELEYQARGTECD

-928 CKSYS
+928 CNTVTSS
-933 IAGNFIGPVPKDQ
+933 GPVPKDR
-946 QFSAWVPI
+946 QFSAWIPI

-976 KSDGYAEDTI
+976 KSDSYAEDTI

-1004 AVPDGGSCTI
+1004 EVPNGGSCTI
-1014 LTSYVGETFE
+1014 LTSYVNETFK
-1024 LAALPVPKDSYER
+1024 LAALPVPSDSDEKNA
-1037 SVTWTS
+1037 TWTS
-1043 SNPSV
+1043 SNPNV
-1048 ATVGPL
+1048 ATVTYL
-1054 FTINATT
+1054 NTTNRTT
-1061 GEKSTGSVISM
+1061 GEETGGYAT

-1096 KTETKALS
+1096 KTETKAQS
-1104 PMIHYVY
+1104 PMIQDIYI
-1111 NYDIVYVAPKDNN
+1111 NDIVDVRPKDNN
-1124 SNKIAYF
+1124 SNKRVYF
-1131 PTIKDLMA
+1131 PTLKDLMA
-1139 AYGIG
+1139 AYGESKG
-1144 KDGAMQ
+1144 NGR
-1150 ADMTAKVI
+1150 TVYSI
-1158 ENSDGKRLYYF
+1158 ETSDGKRVYYTDKTE
-1169 DEEKNNESPTV
+1169 DEKRNINTGLNLSYDLPTI
-1180 YKTAEEAIKASEYKH
+1180 YKTAEEAINASEYKH
-1195 YTIVVDEKGNLVGYA
+1195 YTIVVDKEGNLVGYA
-1210 PSKTETKGT
+1210 PSKTETKGI

-1227 DEWENFSAKDASDIT
+1227 DEWVNFSNKDVASIT
-1242 VSAKA
+1242 ASAEA
-1247 AADAKRTELES
+1247 AADAKRTELEN
-1258 DKDKIN
+1258 DKNKIN
-1264 SFKENYEK
+1264 SIKENYKKQNE
-1272 NNDDYSNEIAK
+1272 DYSKREAEKRTK
-1283 KKTLEKMEEA
+1283 KKIEEKGGSKVKGDFTIRYKSDGTLDYIA
-1293 GYKVDKIQVY
+1293 YKTEDG
-1303 YNKDHSIDIISYIT
+1303 ISHT
-1317 KDGKEYAL
+1317 LD
-1325 NDDLK
+1325 NDLK
-1330 NYYIEEYNK
+1330 NYYIEQYSN
-1339 IMATIRN
+1339 IMTRLIN
-1346 EDGADGYKLSKEYQK
+1346 EDGPNGYRFSEEYQE

-1374 AAQEASK
+1374 AGQEASK
-1381 FATGGKLTLTP
+1381 IASGGKVTLT
-1392 ITQNKPDESP
+1392 TNVSQK
-1402 DESKETSS
+1402 KSS
-1410 ALEYYNDNGYTKENA
+1410 GALEFYNNNGFTKENA
-1425 DIVSSAIKAEGDTY
+1425 DTVLSASKAEGDTY
-1439 QNIIHSSSST
+1439 QNIMKSSSST
-1449 QAQKDAA
+1449 PAEKDAA
-1456 KDAYAKWYKEYM
+1456 RKAYYIWYKEYM
-1468 T
+1468 A

>member
-253 TYELTYTASDTAGN
+253 TYELTYTVSDTAGN

-371 SCPDENSPANVVND
+371 NCPDEDSPANVVND

-440 VYYSVTNSNGKKASI
+440 VYYSVTNSNGKKTSI

-464 ISQNAAVRFT
+464 TSQNAAVRFT

-488 DKLIAAPKAVN
+488 DKLIIAPRAVN

-600 TIEQGKDKACK
+600 TIEQGKDKACT

-620 AKVDGGEKT
+620 AKVDGGEET
-629 KKDITIYVVDNPNVD
+629 KKNITIYVVDNPNVD
-644 VSKLAPGKVQINT
+644 VSKLAPSKVQINT

-719 TLSWKQTGKNEIC
+719 TLSWKQAGKNEIC

-762 THKWADGFDDWHNTS
+762 THKWADGSNDWHNTS

-804 VGKKVT
+804 VGNKVT

-869 LKIED
+869 LKIVD

-879 VYLRPIAKDNDSV
+879 VYLSPIAKDNDSV
-892 RISGIRKFVYTLND
+892 RISGISKFVYTLND
-906 GKELEYKARGTECD
+906 GKELEYEARWSGCNP
-920 FKPGSGVA
+920 KPGWFGCA
-928 CKSYS
+928 APLDLHEYT
-933 IAGNFIGPVPKDQ
+933 KDTE
-946 QFSAWVPI
+946 FSAWVPI

-965 VKIWAVDKAGN
+965 IKIWAVDKAGN

-1004 AVPDGGSCTI
+1004 EVPDGGSCTI
-1014 LTSYVGETFE
+1014 LTSYVNETFK
-1024 LAALPVPKDSYER
+1024 LAALPVPSDSDER
-1037 SVTWTS
+1037 NATWTS
-1043 SNPSV
+1043 SNPNV
-1048 ATVGPL
+1048 ATVTYSTL
-1054 FTINATT
+1054 TNRTT
-1061 GEKSTGSVISM
+1061 GEEISEYAT

-1091 AECVL
+1091 AEC
-1096 KTETKALS
+1096 TINAETKAS
-1104 PMIHYVY
+1104 SNTPVTQTEPTYYHDHSGSG
-1111 NYDIVYVAPKDNN
+1111 NKTSSKN
-1124 SNKIAYF
+1124 S
-1131 PTIKDLMA
+1131 
-1139 AYGIG
+1139 
-1144 KDGAMQ
+1144 
-1150 ADMTAKVI
+1150 
-1158 ENSDGKRLYYF
+1158 
-1169 DEEKNNESPTV
+1169 
-1180 YKTAEEAIKASEYKH
+1180 
-1195 YTIVVDEKGNLVGYA
+1195 
-1210 PSKTETKGT
+1210 KGT
-1219 YRWAGAYA
+1219 YFATYYDAMYAMNELELGKDYEVVSFDAHGKIVHYIAPKGDIGKIISFDTYDTIEDATKASSVGKYVVITNSRGEVIGYGSAQNSTGSNSSSWAGAYTGS
-1227 DEWENFSAKDASDIT
+1227 FSSEVEAKITAS
-1242 VSAKA
+1242 AEA

-1264 SFKENYEK
+1264 SIKENYK
-1272 NNDDYSNEIAK
+1272 KQNEDFSEQVAE
-1283 KKTLEKMEEA
+1283 KKTIEKIEEA
-1293 GYKVDKIQVY
+1293 GYKVDDFLVH
-1303 YNKDHSIDIISYIT
+1303 YNKDKTIYITYFT
-1317 KDGKEYAL
+1317 KDGKEHVL
-1325 NDDLK
+1325 NNDLK
-1330 NYYIEEYNK
+1330 NYYIEEYDK
-1339 IMATIRN
+1339 AMATIRN
-1346 EDGADGYKLSKEYQK
+1346 EDGSDGYKLSKEYQE
-1361 EIESKVGEEYVSS
+1361 EIESKAGAEYVSS
-1374 AAQEASK
+1374 AGQTASNI
-1381 FATGGKLTLTP
+1381 ASGGKLTLT
-1392 ITQNKPDESP
+1392 TD
-1402 DESKETSS
+1402 TSTGKS
-1410 ALEYYNDNGYTKENA
+1410 SGALQYYNDNGGATKENV
-1425 DIVSSAIKAEGDTY
+1425 DTVLSAVKAEGNTY
-1439 QNIIHSSSST
+1439 QNIMKSSSST
-1449 QAQKDAA
+1449 PAQKAA
-1456 KDAYAKWYKEYM
+1456 ARSAYNTWYKEYM

>member
-49 YQNSNYSTN
+49 YQNNNYSTN

-371 SCPDENSPANVVND
+371 SCPDEDSPANVVND

-413 DKIDGDITRKIVTDT
+413 DKVDGDITRKIVTDT

-600 TIEQGKDKACK
+600 TIKQGKDKACK

-620 AKVDGGEKT
+620 AKVDGGEET

-762 THKWADGFDDWHNTS
+762 THKWADGSDDWHNTS

-804 VGKKVT
+804 VGNKVT

-991 TPAKEVQIKNGDY
+991 TPAKKVQIKNGDY
-1004 AVPDGGSCTI
+1004 EVPDGGSCTI
-1014 LTSYVGETFE
+1014 LTSYVNETFK
-1024 LAALPVPKDSYER
+1024 LAALPVPSDSDER
-1037 SVTWTS
+1037 NATWTS
-1043 SNPSV
+1043 SNPNV
-1048 ATVGPL
+1048 ATVTYLTTFNKRTGKE
-1054 FTINATT
+1054 ISGYAT
-1061 GEKSTGSVISM
+1061 

-1091 AECVL
+1091 AEC
-1096 KTETKALS
+1096 TINAETKAS
-1104 PMIHYVY
+1104 S
-1111 NYDIVYVAPKDNN
+1111 DIQFTIMEPIYSGSGNKN
-1124 SNKIAYF
+1124 S
-1131 PTIKDLMA
+1131 
-1139 AYGIG
+1139 
-1144 KDGAMQ
+1144 
-1150 ADMTAKVI
+1150 
-1158 ENSDGKRLYYF
+1158 
-1169 DEEKNNESPTV
+1169 
-1180 YKTAEEAIKASEYKH
+1180 
-1195 YTIVVDEKGNLVGYA
+1195 
-1210 PSKTETKGT
+1210 KGT
-1219 YRWAGAYA
+1219 YFATYYDAKYAMNELELGKDYEVVSFDAHGKIVHYIAPKGDIGKIISFDTYDTIEDATKASSIGKYVVITNSRGEVIGYGSAQNSTGSNSSSWAGAYTGS
-1227 DEWENFSAKDASDIT
+1227 FSSEVEDKIT
-1242 VSAKA
+1242 ASAKA

-1293 GYKVDKIQVY
+1293 GYKVDDIQVY
-1303 YNKDHSIDIISYIT
+1303 YNKDHAIDIISYTT

-1330 NYYIEEYNK
+1330 NYYIEEYYK
-1339 IMATIRN
+1339 TMAAIRN
-1346 EDGADGYKLSKEYQK
+1346 EDGADGYKLSKEYQE
-1361 EIESKVGEEYVSS
+1361 EIESKAGEEYVSS
-1374 AAQEASK
+1374 AGQTASNI
-1381 FATGGKLTLTP
+1381 ASGGKLTLT
-1392 ITQNKPDESP
+1392 TNASTGES
-1402 DESKETSS
+1402 SG
-1410 ALEYYNDNGYTKENA
+1410 ALQYYKDNGGATKENV
-1425 DIVSSAIKAEGDTY
+1425 DTVLSAIKAEGDAY
-1439 QNIIHSSSST
+1439 QNIINSNSST
-1449 QAQKDAA
+1449 PAQKAA
-1456 KDAYAKWYKEYM
+1456 ARSAYNTWYKEYM

>member
-71 TNNWWKIL
+71 TSNWWKIL

-241 VVSGSVDNSKAG
+241 VISGSVDNSKAG
-253 TYELTYTASDTAGN
+253 TYELTYTVSDTAGN

-292 GVTPQISLKGSNPYC
+292 GVTPQISLKGANPYC

-371 SCPDENSPANVVND
+371 SCPDEDSPANVVND

-413 DKIDGDITRKIVTDT
+413 DKVDGDITRKIVTDT

-464 ISQNAAVRFT
+464 TSQNAAVRFT

-488 DKLIAAPKAVN
+488 DKLITAPKAVN
-499 ENGSTVNVTTR
+499 ENGGAVNVTTR

-600 TIEQGKDKACK
+600 TIEQGKDKACT

-620 AKVDGGEKT
+620 AKVDGGEET

-687 PAQGTEIGH
+687 PVQGTEIGH

-719 TLSWKQTGKNEIC
+719 TLSWKQAGKNEIC

-762 THKWADGFDDWHNTS
+762 THKWADGSDDWHNTS

-804 VGKKVT
+804 VGNKVT

-827 TESARKQLFVYVRA
+827 TESARKLLFVYVRA

-879 VYLRPIAKDNDSV
+879 VYLRPIAKDNDSI

-906 GKELEYKARGTECD
+906 GKELEYQARGTECD

-928 CKSYS
+928 CNTLS
-933 IAGNFIGPVPKDQ
+933 ISGPVPKDR

-976 KSDGYAEDTI
+976 KSDSYAEDTI

-1004 AVPDGGSCTI
+1004 EVPNGGSCTI
-1014 LTSYVGETFE
+1014 LTSYVNETFE
-1024 LAALPVPKDSYER
+1024 LAALPVPKDSEER

-1048 ATVGPL
+1048 ATVGTL
-1054 FTINATT
+1054 VAMNATT
-1061 GEKSTGSVISM
+1061 GEKSTSSVISM

-1096 KTETKALS
+1096 KTETKAQL
-1104 PMIHYVY
+1104 PMISDIYK
-1111 NYDIVYVAPKDNN
+1111 YDLVYVAPKDNN

-1131 PTIKDLMA
+1131 PTIKDLTA

-1144 KDGAMQ
+1144 KDGVMQ
-1150 ADMTAKVI
+1150 ADMTAKVVEI
-1158 ENSDGKRLYYF
+1158 SDGKRLYYF
-1169 DEEKNNESPTV
+1169 DEGKNNESPTI

-1195 YTIVVDEKGNLVGYA
+1195 YTIVVDANGNLVGYA

-1242 VSAKA
+1242 AFAKTA
-1247 AADAKRTELES
+1247 SDAKKAELES
-1258 DKDKIN
+1258 DSEKIN
-1264 SFKENYEK
+1264 SIKESYKKEIEDFSKQEAEK
-1272 NNDDYSNEIAK
+1272 RTK
-1283 KKTLEKMEEA
+1283 KKIEEKTGKIA
-1293 GYKVDKIQVY
+1293 GDFVRHYDIDRKLDYIAYK
-1303 YNKDHSIDIISYIT
+1303 T
-1317 KDGKEYAL
+1317 EDGKL
-1325 NDDLK
+1325 HILDDDLK
-1330 NYYIEEYNK
+1330 KYYLEEYHK
-1339 IMATIRN
+1339 AMATISN
-1346 EDGADGYKLSKEYQK
+1346 ENGADGYKFSKKYQE
-1361 EIESKVGEEYVSS
+1361 EIESKAGEAYVSS
-1374 AAQEASK
+1374 AGQTASK
-1381 FATGGKLTLTP
+1381 KASGGKLTLT
-1392 ITQNKPDESP
+1392 TN
-1402 DESKETSS
+1402 TSTGKS
-1410 ALEYYNDNGYTKENA
+1410 SGALQYYNDNGGATKENV
-1425 DIVSSAIKAEGDTY
+1425 DTVLSAVKAEGNTY
-1439 QNIIHSSSST
+1439 QNIMKSSSST
-1449 QAQKDAA
+1449 PAQKAA
-1456 KDAYAKWYKEYM
+1456 ARSAYNTWYKEYM